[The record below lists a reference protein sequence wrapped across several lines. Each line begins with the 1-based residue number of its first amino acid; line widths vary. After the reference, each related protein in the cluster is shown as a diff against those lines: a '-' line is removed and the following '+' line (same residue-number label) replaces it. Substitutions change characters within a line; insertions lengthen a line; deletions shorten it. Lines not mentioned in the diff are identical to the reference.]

1 MIWTIALLYCACF
14 IGLAY
19 VLLRAV
25 YSGAD
30 AYSGAYSED
39 TARQF
44 EDVFL
49 FIPPKRLAELGWV
62 MAAIIAFAVFF
73 LAGGMKSMNGNIVG
87 GILALLCG
95 GGALRAPRALLAL
108 LRARRLR
115 KFNLQLVDTLVTMS
129 NTLKAGFSISQT
141 FESVAKDGP
150 NPIAQEFGVFLQQT
164 RVGLSFSDALT
175 SLQKR
180 VGSADL
186 ELVCLA
192 IETARQTGGNLT
204 EIFAQIS
211 STIRERMRIENR
223 IITLTSQGKLQGIVV
238 GSMPILIGV
247 ALLVV
252 DPGLMLPFLHSLTG
266 VLVIATVV
274 VLVTMGGL
282 IIRKIIKIDV

>member
-62 MAAIIAFAVFF
+62 MAAITAFGVFF
-73 LAGGMKSMNGNIVG
+73 LAGGMKSMNGNIAG
-87 GILALLCG
+87 GILGLLCG
-95 GGALRAPRALLAL
+95 GVALRAPRALLAL

-141 FESVAKDGP
+141 FESVARDGE

-175 SLQKR
+175 SLQER
-180 VGSADL
+180 VGSDDL
-186 ELVCLA
+186 QLVCLA

-238 GSMPILIGV
+238 GSMPILIGI